1 MAIDPATAKALIM
14 LAKKA
19 VTDREARRKIGIALS
34 IPLILILVILAS
46 PFAILFAASG
56 ESVEDSGTPVMEIM
70 AGLADDLRAKIQA
83 EENEGDADEVHV
95 VYMGSEGEAID
106 NSGHVLALFSVMNS
120 MADSE
125 DAQQVASL
133 SDKQVVELAELF
145 WEMNN
150 ISVDIESI
158 PWDSEDYPL
167 EIPEPASVSEDDPE
181 PEPTPTPEPYLIK
194 TIYVTCLSY
203 EDMLDG
209 LNFSDDQL
217 RVLEDMMG
225 GDYAY
230 LFASISGNVAELTVE
245 EIAAIKAN
253 LPAGLS
259 VSRESIVLT
268 AYSLVGKVGYFW
280 GGKSN
285 VIGWDS
291 RWGKSTYVSSPGSPS
306 TGTYRPFGLDCSG
319 YVKWVFLNSGF
330 PLELLSESFGSG
342 SSTQWQYS
350 VPVDSATALPGDL
363 AFRIVPGTGVNH
375 VGIVVGRDSDG
386 GLLVAHCSSSRDGVV
401 VTAFSPTFRYLRRP
415 VILTD

>member
-1 MAIDPATAKALIM
+1 MAIDPATAKALIII
-14 LAKKA
+14 AKKA
-19 VTDREARRKIGIALS
+19 VTDKEARRKIAIALS

-46 PFAILFAASG
+46 PFAILFSASG
-56 ESVEDSGTPVMEIM
+56 ESVNDSGTPVIEIM
-70 AGLADDLRAKIQA
+70 AGLADDLRARIQA
-83 EENEGDADEVHV
+83 EETEGDADEVHV

-106 NSGHVLALFSVMNS
+106 NSGHVLALFSVLNN

-125 DAQQVASL
+125 EAQQVASL
-133 SDKQVVELAELF
+133 SDKQVEELTELF
-145 WEMNN
+145 WEMNSL
-150 ISVDIESI
+150 SVEIESI

-167 EIPEPASVSEDDPE
+167 EIPEPAPVSEDDSE
-181 PEPTPTPEPYLIK
+181 HEPTPTPEPYLIK

-209 LNFSDDQL
+209 LNFSGDQL
-217 RVLEDMMG
+217 RVLEDMMS

-230 LFASISGNVAELTVE
+230 LFASISGNIAELTAE
-245 EIAAIKAN
+245 EIAAIRAN

-259 VSRESIVLT
+259 VSRENIVLT

-291 RWGKSTYVSSPGSPS
+291 RWGKSTLITSPGSPS
-306 TGTYRPFGLDCSG
+306 TGTYRAFGLDCSG

-330 PLELLSESFGSG
+330 PLDLLNESFGSG

-350 VPVDSATALPGDL
+350 VPVDSTTALPGDL

>member
-19 VTDREARRKIGIALS
+19 VTDKEAWRKIIIALS
-34 IPLILILVILAS
+34 VPLILILVILAS
-46 PFAILFAASG
+46 PFAVLFGVSG
-56 ESVEDSGTPVMEIM
+56 ESVDDSGTPVMEIM
-70 AGLADDLRAKIQA
+70 SGLADDLRAKIQA
-83 EENEGDADEVHV
+83 EESEGDVDEVHV
-95 VYMGSEGEAID
+95 VYMGSEGETID
-106 NSGHVLALFSVMNS
+106 NSGHVLALFSVKNN
-120 MADSE
+120 MAETE

-133 SDKQVVELAELF
+133 SDKQADELSELF
-145 WEMNN
+145 WEMNS
-150 ISVDIESI
+150 ISVEIESI

-167 EIPEPASVSEDDPE
+167 EIPEPAPISEDDPE
-181 PEPTPTPEPYLIK
+181 PAPTPTPEPYLIK

-203 EDMLDG
+203 EDMLDV
-209 LNFSDDQL
+209 LNFNDHQL
-217 RVLEDMMG
+217 RVLEDMMS

-230 LFASISGNVAELTVE
+230 LFASISGNITELTAE

-259 VSRESIVLT
+259 VSRENIVLT

-291 RWGKSTYVSSPGSPS
+291 RWGKSTLVSSPGSPS
-306 TGTYRPFGLDCSG
+306 TGTNRPFGLDCSG

-330 PLELLSESFGSG
+330 PLELLNESFGSG
-342 SSTQWQYS
+342 SSNQWQYS
-350 VPVDSATALPGDL
+350 VPVNITTALPGDL

-386 GLLVAHCSSSRDGVV
+386 SLLVAHCSSSRDGVV